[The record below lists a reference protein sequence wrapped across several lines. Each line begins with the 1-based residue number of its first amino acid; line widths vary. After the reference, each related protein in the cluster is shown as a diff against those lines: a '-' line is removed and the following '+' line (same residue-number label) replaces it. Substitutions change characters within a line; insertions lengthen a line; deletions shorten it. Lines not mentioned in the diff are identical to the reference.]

1 MYETKKKKT
10 HLRDFLHEI
19 CFGPV
24 VICVLPLPLLQQK
37 QHKKFLKLRHNLN
50 NITDRTCRKFFKP
63 FKCKYSNLK
72 FVQLWFLSFLGWIC
86 LRYPVMR
93 PIG

>member
-1 MYETKKKKT
+1 MYETKKKT

-37 QHKKFLKLRHNLN
+37 QHKKFLKLRHNL
-50 NITDRTCRKFFKP
+50 ITLQIGPVVNFSNHLNVNTQT
-63 FKCKYSNLK
+63 SNLYSCG
-72 FVQLWFLSFLGWIC
+72 FFLFLGGF
-86 LRYPVMR
+86 V
-93 PIG
+93 